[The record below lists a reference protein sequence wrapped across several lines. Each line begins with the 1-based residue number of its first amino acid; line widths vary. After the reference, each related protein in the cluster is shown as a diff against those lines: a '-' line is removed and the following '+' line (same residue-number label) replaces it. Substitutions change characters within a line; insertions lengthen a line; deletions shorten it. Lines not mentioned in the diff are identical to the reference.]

1 MGRRKFCKE
10 PGAWRLKGEDTKL
23 ACSALVKTWG
33 EVEEVWEGVL
43 KRGSKRHEGKIG
55 GGEED
60 GERGGMEKGR
70 GEGEEGGWGTV
81 SIAYHRKS
89 VRGLNTSQSLFCKQL
104 V

>member
-43 KRGSKRHEGKIG
+43 KRGSKRHERKIG
-55 GGEED
+55 GGEEEEKRT
-60 GERGGMEKGR
+60 GSEEGWKRGGEKERRVDGAPFPLLTTGNLCR
-70 GEGEEGGWGTV
+70 V
-81 SIAYHRKS
+81 
-89 VRGLNTSQSLFCKQL
+89 
-104 V
+104 

>member
-55 GGEED
+55 GGEEEERRT
-60 GERGGMEKGR
+60 GSEEGWKRGGEKERRVDGAPFPLLTTGNLCR
-70 GEGEEGGWGTV
+70 V
-81 SIAYHRKS
+81 
-89 VRGLNTSQSLFCKQL
+89 
-104 V
+104 